1 MRESDASVLRDRI
14 LSRPSINSFVATLR
28 GSTTGG
34 LSNTLDRQNRSV
46 DTIYMTNKLDSS
58 DRGESLGD
66 KRRKRAYLKEFA
78 PAMTLYVIAI
88 FTASAIGR
96 DTTAKKALFVSATYI
111 PILMIVV
118 AIVRHIRR
126 QDEFE
131 RLMTYRGMSIGF
143 GVAMLTSVFF
153 ALMSSAG
160 VAFDA
165 AWAGWI
171 PFMTGMTT
179 WGIFA
184 GRHLTK

>member
-1 MRESDASVLRDRI
+1 
-14 LSRPSINSFVATLR
+14 
-28 GSTTGG
+28 
-34 LSNTLDRQNRSV
+34 
-46 DTIYMTNKLDSS
+46 MTNKLDSS
-58 DRGESLGD
+58 DKGVSLGD

-78 PAMTLYVIAI
+78 PAMALYVIAI

-96 DTTAKKALFVSATYI
+96 DTAAKKALFVGATFI
-111 PILMIVV
+111 PILLVV
-118 AIVRHIRR
+118 IAVVRHVRR
-126 QDEFE
+126 LDEFE

-143 GVAMLTSVFF
+143 GVAMVTSVFF

-160 VAFDA
+160 VKFDA
-165 AWAGWI
+165 GWAGWV